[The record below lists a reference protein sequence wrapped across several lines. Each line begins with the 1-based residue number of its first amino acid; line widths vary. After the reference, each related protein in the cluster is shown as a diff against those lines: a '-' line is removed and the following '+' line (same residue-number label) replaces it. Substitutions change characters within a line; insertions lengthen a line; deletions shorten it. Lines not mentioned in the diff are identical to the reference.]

1 MRVAFLQGLALK
13 KAMTRSLFTISRLL
27 CLAIAKLAFRL
38 HVEGQ
43 EFIPRTGPAI
53 LAANHVSY
61 IDPIIIGIAIQRP
74 VRFMAKKELFRMPL
88 FGWLLRQFGTIP
100 INRYRTDVQAFKRAT
115 SLLEAGEI
123 IAIFPEGTRGDG
135 VDLRPAKPGIGLI
148 AARTGA
154 PVIPTFHRGT
164 GKVFPRGAWLPRPYR
179 ITVKFGAPCLFAQKQ
194 AEREQDQV
202 VMFSQ
207 TIMEKI
213 AALKIRSESGSRSR
227 EDNRGYATG
236 DATLMKKREL
246 NERT

>member
-1 MRVAFLQGLALK
+1 MSSAFLQGLALK
-13 KAMTRSLFTISRLL
+13 KAMTRSLFIVSRLL

-38 HVEGQ
+38 HIEGQ

-61 IDPIIIGIAIQRP
+61 IDPIIIGIATRRP
-74 VRFMAKKELFRMPL
+74 VRFMAKKELFRVPL

-100 INRYRTDVQAFKRAT
+100 INRYRTDVQAFKLAA
-115 SLLEAGEI
+115 SALKVGEV

-164 GKVFPRGAWLPRPYR
+164 EKIFPRGAWFPRPYR
-179 ITVKFGAPCLFAQKQ
+179 VTVKFGAPCRFPEKQ
-194 AEREQDQV
+194 AETEQDQV

-213 AALKIRSESGSRSR
+213 AALKSRSESDSRSR
-227 EDNRGYATG
+227 GDDQGYATG
-236 DATLMKKREL
+236 DAMLMKKREP